1 MNWFRR
7 HKIFTVT
14 AGIVLILC
22 LFVLGS
28 FMLGGG
34 STSLGT
40 GFQTVLT
47 AVEKPFNNVAGG
59 IKSTFVGIF
68 KYQEVLNENENLQKE
83 NEKLK
88 QQNLELTL
96 TQDEIAQLEALSD
109 AFDFTPYAGTG
120 QAVAGQI
127 ISLDNSNLFQTFVI
141 DAGSDKGIK
150 VNNIVV
156 DGNGLVGR
164 VREVGKAW
172 SKVVSILDENNNI
185 SFNVLRDTTIQ
196 GVLNGNGEGE
206 LEGYLLNSESK
217 IVEGDVLVTSGVG
230 LYPQGIRVGKVA
242 SVTFDKDLQL
252 KVITV
257 VPTVK
262 FTSLQKV
269 AVFL

>member
-1 MNWFRR
+1 MNWLRR
-7 HKIFTVT
+7 HKIFAAT

-28 FMLGGG
+28 FMMGGG
-34 STSLGT
+34 STILGT
-40 GFQTVLT
+40 SFQTVIT
-47 AVEKPFNNVAGG
+47 AIEKPFANVAGG

-68 KYQEVLNENENLQKE
+68 KYKEVLKE
-83 NEKLK
+83 NEALQIENDKLK

-96 TQDEIAQLEALSD
+96 TQEELAQLEELSG
-109 AFDFTPYAGTG
+109 AFDFTPFVGRG

-127 ISLDNSNLFQTFVI
+127 ITIDNSNQFQTFVI
-141 DAGSDKGIK
+141 DVGSDKGIK
-150 VNNIVV
+150 VNSIVV
-156 DGNGLVGR
+156 DGSGLVGR
-164 VREVGKAW
+164 IREVGKTW

-185 SFNVLRDTTIQ
+185 SFKVLRQDTIQ
-196 GVLNGNGEGE
+196 GVLNGNGTGK
-206 LEGYLLNSESK
+206 LEGYLLDSEAK

-230 LYPQGIRVGKVA
+230 LYPQGIRIGKVA

-257 VPTVK
+257 TPTVK

-269 AVFL
+269 AVFI

>member
-7 HKIFTVT
+7 HKIFTAT

-28 FMLGGG
+28 FLLGGN
-34 STSLGT
+34 STNLGK
-40 GFQTVLT
+40 GVQTIIS
-47 AVEKPFNNVAGG
+47 AIEKPFSSVAGG
-59 IKSTFVGIF
+59 INNTFVGIF
-68 KYQEVLNENENLQKE
+68 KYQDVLKENEALQKE
-83 NEKLK
+83 NEELK
-88 QQNLELTL
+88 QQNLELAL
-96 TQDEIAQLEALSD
+96 TQEELIQLEELSG
-109 AFDFTPYAGTG
+109 AFDFTPFAGVG

-127 ISLDNSNLFQTFVI
+127 ISIDNSNLFQTFTI

-164 VREVGKAW
+164 IREVGKTW

-185 SFNVLRDTTIQ
+185 SFKVLRQDEIQ
-196 GVLNGNGEGE
+196 GVLSGNGTGK

-230 LYPQGIRVGKVA
+230 LYPQGIRIGKVT
-242 SVTFDKDLQL
+242 SVAFDKDLQL

-257 VPTVK
+257 APTVK

>member
-7 HKIFTVT
+7 HKIFTAT

-28 FMLGGG
+28 FMLGGS
-34 STSLGT
+34 STNLGK
-40 GFQTVLT
+40 GLQTVIT
-47 AVEKPFNNVAGG
+47 AVEKPFTYAAGG
-59 IKSTFVGIF
+59 IKNTFIGIF
-68 KYQEVLNENENLQKE
+68 QYKDVLKE
-83 NEKLK
+83 NEALKKENEDLK

-96 TQDEIAQLEALSD
+96 TQEELAQLEELSG
-109 AFDFTPYAGTG
+109 AFDFTPFAGLG

-127 ISLDNSNLFQTFVI
+127 ISIDNSNMFQTFVI

-164 VREVGKAW
+164 IREVSKTW

-185 SFNVLRDTTIQ
+185 SFKVLRQDAIQ
-196 GVLNGNGEGE
+196 GVLSGNGTGK
-206 LEGYLLNSESK
+206 LEGYLLDSEAK

-230 LYPQGIRVGKVA
+230 LYPQGIRIGKVA
-242 SVTFDKDLQL
+242 SVAFDKDLQL

-257 VPTVK
+257 APTVK

-269 AVFL
+269 AVFI

>member
-7 HKIFTVT
+7 HKIFTAT

-28 FMLGGG
+28 FLLGGG
-34 STSLGT
+34 STLLGK
-40 GFQTVLT
+40 GLQTVIT
-47 AVEKPFNNVAGG
+47 AVEKPFATAAAG
-59 IKSTFVGIF
+59 IKSTFSGIF
-68 KYQEVLNENENLQKE
+68 QYKEVLKENEALQKE
-83 NEKLK
+83 NEELK
-88 QQNLELTL
+88 KQNLTLALTREEF
-96 TQDEIAQLEALSD
+96 TQLEALSG
-109 AFDFTPYAGTG
+109 AFSFTPYAGSG

-127 ISLDNSNLFQTFVI
+127 ISLDNSNLFKTFVI
-141 DAGSDKGIK
+141 DVGSDKGIK

-164 VREVGKAW
+164 IREVGKSW
-172 SKVVSILDENNNI
+172 SKVVSIVDENNNI
-185 SFNVLRDTTIQ
+185 SFQVLRNGSIQ
-196 GVLNGNGEGE
+196 GVLNGNGTGK

-217 IVEGDVLVTSGVG
+217 IVAGDVLVTSGIG
-230 LYPQGIRVGKVA
+230 LYPQGIRIGKVS

-257 VPTVK
+257 APTVK
-262 FTSLQKV
+262 FTNLQKV

>member
-1 MNWFRR
+1 MNWFKR
-7 HKIFTVT
+7 HKIFATT

-28 FMLGGG
+28 FTLGGS
-34 STSLGT
+34 STILGT
-40 GFQTVLT
+40 GFQTVIT
-47 AVEKPFNNVAGG
+47 AIEKPFTNVAGG
-59 IKSTFVGIF
+59 IKNTFVGMF
-68 KYQEVLNENENLQKE
+68 QYKEVLKENETLQKE
-83 NEKLK
+83 NEALK

-96 TQDEIAQLEALSD
+96 TQEELAQLEELSG
-109 AFDFTPYAGTG
+109 AFDFTPFVGIG

-127 ISLDNSNLFQTFVI
+127 ISIDNSNLFQTFVI
-141 DAGSDKGIK
+141 DAGADKGIK

-156 DGNGLVGR
+156 DGKGLVGR
-164 VREVGKAW
+164 IREVGKTW

-185 SFNVLRDTTIQ
+185 SFKVLRQDTIQ
-196 GVLNGNGEGE
+196 GVLNGNGAGK
-206 LEGYLLNSESK
+206 LEGYLLDSEAK

-230 LYPQGIRVGKVA
+230 LYPQGIRIGKVA
-242 SVTFDKDLQL
+242 SVTFDKNLQL

-257 VPTVK
+257 TPTVK